1 MNNSYYSQFDL
12 SVFIYLSLNHI
23 IKQLMLGRG
32 GSDQYDCLDTFEVQY
47 FPCLLLGDY
56 CTTQETNHII
66 DLESSNNCVIL

>member
-1 MNNSYYSQFDL
+1 
-12 SVFIYLSLNHI
+12 
-23 IKQLMLGRG
+23 MLGRG

-66 DLESSNNCVIL
+66 DLESSNNCVILLYQFHVYIISIRNDTD